1 MEPAVPDPDLLRYTQ
16 TPFPAYRYLPFQ
28 DDMPH
33 PRRDPAGHS
42 FGKEEEY
49 LPEFSAEDW
58 RHCQPYLYGVDL
70 FNHGYWWEAHE
81 AWETL
86 WFAAGQ
92 QTRVG
97 QFIQGLI
104 QAAAAQLKRF
114 LDEERGAQ
122 KLTVSSIAKL
132 SLAEGIFLGIEIES
146 FSADLERCLQENRAE
161 FPRISLNF

>member
-1 MEPAVPDPDLLRYTQ
+1 MEPEIPHPDLPRYTQ

-28 DDMPH
+28 ADMPH

-49 LPEFSAEDW
+49 LPGFSTEDW
-58 RHCQPYLYGVDL
+58 RNCQPYLYGIDL

-92 QTRVG
+92 QTETG
-97 QFIQGLI
+97 HFIQGLI

-114 LDEERGAQ
+114 MNEERGAQ
-122 KLTVSSIAKL
+122 KLTASSIAKL
-132 SLAEGIFLGIEIES
+132 TLNEGIFLGIEIES
-146 FSADLERCLQENRAE
+146 FSAKLQRCLQEDRGE
-161 FPRISLNF
+161 FPQIYLIF